1 MKNSIKKVLTTSALA
16 LSILAGSATMP
27 AQKANAGIII
37 GLAVPTVL
45 APAIGLAISAAGFF
59 WGIQE
64 EESLNPWAAVLF
76 VLDEKLDANN
86 ISAALQQK
94 HPELES
100 FLADEIA
107 QIVINK
113 ASALEFNANGVK
125 EVTLTVEEL
134 NSVLEVLNLT
144 NSKLA
149 SELVKELTQSALKV

>member
-1 MKNSIKKVLTTSALA
+1 MKNSIKKVITSSTLA
-16 LSILAGSATMP
+16 LSILLGSAAMP
-27 AQKANAGIII
+27 SQKADAGIII
-37 GLAVPTVL
+37 GLAVPGVL
-45 APAIGLAISAAGFF
+45 APAIGLAISSAGFF
-59 WGIQE
+59 WGIQYE
-64 EESLNPWAAVLF
+64 GLHPWAAVLF

-107 QIVINK
+107 QIAMNK
-113 ASALEFNANGVK
+113 ASTTAFNAEGLK

-149 SELVKELTQSALKV
+149 SDLVKELTQSALKV